1 MQPRPRAVETDQSQT
16 ERTATVWWSVM
27 MGREEEVAG
36 ELRSDQELKLK
47 TQRHK
52 QKISVILRSA
62 RETHRCQRSRRA
74 KQAPVRWKNSNG
86 HSVLTA
92 APATGTALQD
102 WRTLSELLLFK
113 LCCLFTHMFSLTY
126 NSLTF
131 IFNIKKLRDKSQSWY
146 FSWWALAQ
154 TQGWSVTRACKLF
167 VVQFSVGTH
176 IPCIFFCSFPS
187 KLSFRHSHKEATY
200 TFKSDSNWHQLS
212 FMNDFFRVSFC
223 CQFNWNV
230 ALWWVTEW

>member
-1 MQPRPRAVETDQSQT
+1 MQPRSRAVETDQSQT

-52 QKISVILRSA
+52 QKIPVILRSA

-92 APATGTALQD
+92 APATGTAPQD
-102 WRTLSELLLFK
+102 WRTLSELLLLNFAA
-113 LCCLFTHMFSLTY
+113 LTSQCLDITVYNGINITWNISWRSTLLISL
-126 NSLTF
+126 LEF
-131 IFNIKKLRDKSQSWY
+131 ILSQDKM
-146 FSWWALAQ
+146 
-154 TQGWSVTRACKLF
+154 V
-167 VVQFSVGTH
+167 
-176 IPCIFFCSFPS
+176 
-187 KLSFRHSHKEATY
+187 KE
-200 TFKSDSNWHQLS
+200 D
-212 FMNDFFRVSFC
+212 
-223 CQFNWNV
+223 
-230 ALWWVTEW
+230 